1 MKMKLRK
8 KTKKIVTKAIKEQIF
23 TQKNEL
29 THFAEAFNKSPS
41 GMTRNYLIRSAKEV
55 STLEDLLPEYEADE
69 VDR

>member
-1 MKMKLRK
+1 MRMKLTK
-8 KTKKIVTKAIKEQIF
+8 KTKKIVVKALEEQIT

-29 THFAEAFNKSPS
+29 THFAEAYNKSPS

-55 STLEDLLPEYEADE
+55 SALEDLLPEYEADE

>member
-1 MKMKLRK
+1 MKLTK
-8 KTKKIVTKAIKEQIF
+8 KTKKIVAKAIKEQIF

-55 STLEDLLPEYEADE
+55 SALEQLLPQYEVTEND
-69 VDR
+69 